1 MNLAGH
7 AKFET
12 TRKFYL
18 AVNSNI
24 IDKARAALD
33 EPLKSNSVANAI
45 RTEQVNK

>member
-18 AVNSNI
+18 AVSSNLVTR
-24 IDKARAALD
+24 ARAAL
-33 EPLKSNSVANAI
+33 EETPMSGFGTRLARAPI
-45 RTEQVNK
+45 